1 MEDSQIIDPSTEA
14 SSLAAPSAR
23 VRRHAFLTVPPA
35 LTHRHRGRAWVL
47 SLVVHAGIL
56 ALGLWGL
63 GREVIEPPPPVR
75 LVFIAPPPP
84 PPPPLGV
91 PEGTAPASVVQT
103 LPPTVEKPP
112 VVVKPKPQPT
122 PPKRLTVPKK
132 TVPLRDIK
140 PPEPPPVVES
150 PAETPAEQPKGVA
163 TGSVEGVAG
172 GVPGGVKSGTLGGV
186 VGGTIAAP
194 LRLDQVA
201 QPPVV
206 ILRVPPHYPEVARR
220 RSIQGRVV
228 LEAIVDREGR
238 IESDITVLQ
247 SAAMLDN
254 AAIDALRQWRFTPG
268 RDANGQTVRV
278 ILNVPIRFVL
288 E

>member
-1 MEDSQIIDPSTEA
+1 MEDSQIIYPSTEA
-14 SSLAAPSAR
+14 SSPRAAPSAR
-23 VRRHAFLTVPPA
+23 MRLHAFPAAPPT
-35 LTHRHRGRAWVL
+35 LTHRRRGRAWVL
-47 SLVVHAGIL
+47 SLAVHAGML

-63 GREVIEPPPPVR
+63 GREVIEPLPPVR
-75 LVFIAPPPP
+75 LVFIEPPPP
-84 PPPPLGV
+84 PPPPPGV
-91 PEGTAPASVVQT
+91 PEGIAPAPVVQT
-103 LPPTVEKPP
+103 PPKVEKPP

-132 TVPLRDIK
+132 TVPLRDVK

-150 PAETPAEQPKGVA
+150 SAETLAEQPQGVA
-163 TGSVEGVAG
+163 TGVVGGVLGGVEGG
-172 GVPGGVKSGTLGGV
+172 TPGGVVDGRIT
-186 VGGTIAAP
+186 AP

-206 ILRVPPHYPEVARR
+206 ILSVPPHYPEVARR
-220 RSIQGRVV
+220 RSIAGRVV

-247 SAAMLDN
+247 SVAILDN

-278 ILNVPIRFVL
+278 ILKVPIRFVL

>member
-1 MEDSQIIDPSTEA
+1 
-14 SSLAAPSAR
+14 
-23 VRRHAFLTVPPA
+23 
-35 LTHRHRGRAWVL
+35 VL
-47 SLVVHAGIL
+47 SLAVHAGIL

-63 GREVIEPPPPVR
+63 GREAIEPPPPVR
-75 LVFIAPPPP
+75 LVFVEPPPP
-84 PPPPLGV
+84 PPPPPGA
-91 PEGTAPASVVQT
+91 PEGAAPAPIVQT
-103 LPPTVEKPP
+103 LPPKVKKPP

-122 PPKRLTVPKK
+122 PPKRLTVPKQ
-132 TVPLRDIK
+132 TIPLRDIK

-150 PAETPAEQPKGVA
+150 PVETLAEQPQGVA
-163 TGSVEGVAG
+163 TGVVG
-172 GVPGGVKSGTLGGV
+172 GVLGGV
-186 VGGTIAAP
+186 EGGTPGAVVGGRIAAP
-194 LRLDQVA
+194 LQLDQVA

-238 IESDITVLQ
+238 IESAITVLQ
-247 SAAMLDN
+247 SVAILDT

-278 ILNVPIRFVL
+278 MLKVPIRFVL